1 MASKVKGQAK
11 VQGRPEPTLQDLL
24 TGIDPAKMSK
34 AELLAFAQKAA
45 EMQKVLERTRESER
59 RALLDACLNT
69 FEEKAQILGLS
80 EKAQIL
86 GLSAPHLDHIGYVVR
101 NLAQGVSFVE
111 YPKRDTLS
119 KFFDKT
125 IPGLVSSLE
134 SFDFTHYIKVGEKE
148 YMVRIRP
155 KAERTKKADK
165 AEQTNQADKTEAEQT
180 EQAEQTE

>member
-1 MASKVKGQAK
+1 MSKTNKAQAK
-11 VQGRPEPTLQDLL
+11 VQDAPVSSIKDLL
-24 TGIDPAKMSK
+24 AGIDPAKMSK
-34 AELLAFAQKAA
+34 EELLAFAKKAS
-45 EMQKVLERTRESER
+45 EMEKVLARTRESER

-69 FEEKAQILGLS
+69 FE

-111 YPKRDTLS
+111 YPKKDTLS

-125 IPGLVSSLE
+125 LPGLVSRIE
-134 SFDFTHYIKVGEKE
+134 TFDFTHYIKVGETN

-155 KAERTKKADK
+155 KTTKAKK
-165 AEQTNQADKTEAEQT
+165 EKAEQT
-180 EQAEQTE
+180 EQAEQTEPTKSADQAEQTDQVD